1 MPVPMF
7 AAKGKPAK
15 LNQAAGRQNHVRPGR
30 NARGGNGATRV
41 EAQAS
46 PKTVEGLSEDQ
57 VVRLAKQ
64 GDIFATEHLL
74 TKYRNM
80 VEGKARSYF
89 LIGADHDDIVQ
100 EGMIGLFK
108 AIRDF
113 KKNRMLPFRA
123 FAELC
128 ISRQIFTAI
137 KAATRQKHIP
147 LNSYVSL
154 HATLFDS
161 ESDRTL
167 MDTLDI
173 DSVNP
178 EEMVIN
184 QQFSDDLR
192 HHIDNDLSE
201 LESAV
206 LRSHLEG
213 KSYQEIAGELRRR
226 VKSVDNALQRAK
238 RKIGR
243 NLRSIVAAA

>member
-1 MPVPMF
+1 MAELSNRDGGTLCFQSMLDEEVVRY
-7 AAKGKPAK
+7 AKGGS
-15 LNQAAGRQNHVRPGR
+15 Q
-30 NARGGNGATRV
+30 
-41 EAQAS
+41 S
-46 PKTVEGLSEDQ
+46 
-57 VVRLAKQ
+57 
-64 GDIFATEHLL
+64 ATEHLL
-74 TKYRNM
+74 SKYRNI

-89 LIGADHDDIVQ
+89 LVGADHDDIIQ

-113 KKNRMLPFRA
+113 RNDKLLPFRA

-154 HATLFDS
+154 HANLFDS
-161 ESDRTL
+161 DSDRTL
-167 MDTLDI
+167 LDTLAESDTS
-173 DSVNP
+173 DP
-178 EEMVIN
+178 EDVVVT

-192 HHIDNDLSE
+192 QRIKRDLSD

-213 KSYQEIAGELRRR
+213 KSYQEIAAELKRR

-243 NLRSIVAAA
+243 SLKKMMVAT

>member
-1 MPVPMF
+1 MGMQEVSN
-7 AAKGKPAK
+7 GV
-15 LNQAAGRQNHVRPGR
+15 QAV
-30 NARGGNGATRV
+30 
-41 EAQAS
+41 S
-46 PKTVEGLSEDQ
+46 DED
-57 VVRLAKQ
+57 VVRDAKH
-64 GDIFATEHLL
+64 GSIVATEYLL
-74 TKYRNM
+74 TKYRNI

-89 LIGADHDDIVQ
+89 LMGADHDDIIQ

-113 KKNRMLPFRA
+113 KDDKLLPFRA

-154 HATLFDS
+154 HATLYDS

-167 MDTLDI
+167 LDTLAQSETSD
-173 DSVNP
+173 P
-178 EEMVIN
+178 EEVVMT
-184 QQFSDDLR
+184 QQFTDDLR
-192 HHIDNDLSE
+192 RHIRDDLSQ

-213 KSYQEIAGELRRR
+213 KSYQEIATDLRRR

-243 NLRSIVAAA
+243 SLRQIMAPA

>member
-1 MPVPMF
+1 
-7 AAKGKPAK
+7 
-15 LNQAAGRQNHVRPGR
+15 
-30 NARGGNGATRV
+30 V
-41 EAQAS
+41 EAYGMAELGIQDLTANFQDMLD
-46 PKTVEGLSEDQ
+46 EE
-57 VVRLAKQ
+57 VVRYAKDGSVQ
-64 GDIFATEHLL
+64 AQEHLL
-74 TKYRNM
+74 TKYKNI

-89 LIGADHDDIVQ
+89 LVGADHDDIVQ

-113 KKNRMLPFRA
+113 RNDKLLPFRA

-147 LNSYVSL
+147 LNQYVSL
-154 HATLFDS
+154 HATLFDAD
-161 ESDRTL
+161 SDRTL
-167 MDTLDI
+167 LDTLAQSDTS
-173 DSVNP
+173 DP
-178 EEMVIN
+178 EEVVIT

-192 HHIDNDLSE
+192 FHIKRDLSA

-213 KSYQEIAGELRRR
+213 KSYQEIAGELERR

-243 NLRSIVAAA
+243 SLKKMMSPP

>member
-1 MPVPMF
+1 MAELQVQDA
-7 AAKGKPAK
+7 AAKF
-15 LNQAAGRQNHVRPGR
+15 HEMVD
-30 NARGGNGATRV
+30 
-41 EAQAS
+41 E
-46 PKTVEGLSEDQ
+46 E
-57 VVRLAKQ
+57 VVRYAKDGSIQ
-64 GDIFATEHLL
+64 ATEHLL
-74 TKYRNM
+74 TKYKNI

-89 LIGADHDDIVQ
+89 LVGADHDDIVQ

-113 KKNRMLPFRA
+113 RDDKLLPFRA

-154 HATLFDS
+154 HANLFDAD
-161 ESDRTL
+161 SDRTL
-167 MDTLDI
+167 LDTLAQG
-173 DSVNP
+173 DSSDP
-178 EEMVIN
+178 EEVVIT

-192 HHIDNDLSE
+192 HHIRRDLSE
-201 LESAV
+201 LESSV

-213 KSYQEIAGELRRR
+213 KSYQEIATDLERR

-243 NLRSIVAAA
+243 SLKRIMVPR

>member
-1 MPVPMF
+1 MAVTAYDQGGAF
-7 AAKGKPAK
+7 QGVSDEEIVLQAKHGSE
-15 LNQAAGRQNHVRPGR
+15 H
-30 NARGGNGATRV
+30 
-41 EAQAS
+41 AQ
-46 PKTVEGLSEDQ
+46 
-57 VVRLAKQ
+57 
-64 GDIFATEHLL
+64 EHLL
-74 TKYRNM
+74 GKYRNI

-89 LIGADHDDIVQ
+89 LIGADHEDIVQ

-113 KKNRMLPFRA
+113 RNDRLLPFRA

-154 HATLFDS
+154 HTNLFDS
-161 ESDRTL
+161 DSDRTL
-167 MDTLDI
+167 IDTIAETETTD
-173 DSVNP
+173 P
-178 EEMVIN
+178 EDTVIS

-192 HHIDNDLSE
+192 KRIRRDLSE

-213 KSYQEIAGELRRR
+213 QSYQEIAMGLRRR

-238 RKIGR
+238 RKIGKS
-243 NLRSIVAAA
+243 LKKIMTAA

>member
-1 MPVPMF
+1 MQGSPSSFYGMLDEEVVKY
-7 AAKGKPAK
+7 AKG
-15 LNQAAGRQNHVRPGR
+15 GSPG
-30 NARGGNGATRV
+30 
-41 EAQAS
+41 
-46 PKTVEGLSEDQ
+46 
-57 VVRLAKQ
+57 
-64 GDIFATEHLL
+64 ATEHLL
-74 TKYRNM
+74 SKYRTI

-89 LIGADHDDIVQ
+89 LIGADHEDIVQ
-100 EGMIGLFK
+100 EGMIGLYK

-113 KKNRMLPFRA
+113 RNDKMLPFRA

-161 ESDRTL
+161 DSDRTL
-167 MDTLDI
+167 LDTIAESDKA
-173 DSVNP
+173 DP
-178 EEMVIN
+178 EQLVIT

-192 HHIDNDLSE
+192 HRIKRDLSD

-206 LRSHLEG
+206 LRGHLEG

-226 VKSVDNALQRAK
+226 VKSIDNALQRAK
-238 RKIGR
+238 RKIGK
-243 NLRSIVAAA
+243 SIRKMMQAA

>member
-1 MPVPMF
+1 MAETASRDSGTLRFQSMLDEEV
-7 AAKGKPAK
+7 
-15 LNQAAGRQNHVRPGR
+15 VRY
-30 NARGGNGATRV
+30 ARGGSQRA
-41 EAQAS
+41 
-46 PKTVEGLSEDQ
+46 
-57 VVRLAKQ
+57 
-64 GDIFATEHLL
+64 IEHLL
-74 TKYRNM
+74 SKYRNI

-89 LIGADHDDIVQ
+89 LVGADHDDIIQ

-113 KKNRMLPFRA
+113 RNDKLLPFRA

-147 LNSYVSL
+147 LNCYVSL
-154 HATLFDS
+154 HANLFDPD
-161 ESDRTL
+161 SDRTL
-167 MDTLDI
+167 LDTLAESDTS
-173 DSVNP
+173 DP
-178 EEMVIN
+178 EDVVVT

-192 HHIDNDLSE
+192 QHIRRNLSE

-213 KSYQEIAGELRRR
+213 KSYQEIAADLKRR

-243 NLRSIVAAA
+243 SLKRMMVAS

>member
-1 MPVPMF
+1 MPDMGMQGSPSSFHGMLDEEVVRY
-7 AAKGKPAK
+7 AKGGST
-15 LNQAAGRQNHVRPGR
+15 L
-30 NARGGNGATRV
+30 
-41 EAQAS
+41 
-46 PKTVEGLSEDQ
+46 
-57 VVRLAKQ
+57 
-64 GDIFATEHLL
+64 ATEHLL
-74 TKYRNM
+74 TKYRSI

-89 LIGADHDDIVQ
+89 LIGADHEDIVQ

-113 KKNRMLPFRA
+113 RNDKLLPFRA

-154 HATLFDS
+154 HASLFESD
-161 ESDRTL
+161 SDRTL
-167 MDTLDI
+167 LDTLAENEKAD
-173 DSVNP
+173 P
-178 EEMVIN
+178 EQLVIT

-192 HHIDNDLSE
+192 FRIRRDLSE

-206 LRSHLEG
+206 LRGHLEG
-213 KSYQEIAGELRRR
+213 KSYQEIAEDLRRR

-238 RKIGR
+238 RKIGK
-243 NLRSIVAAA
+243 SIRKMMAVA

>member
-1 MPVPMF
+1 MAEIGIRDGGIVYFQCMLDEEVVRY
-7 AAKGKPAK
+7 AKG
-15 LNQAAGRQNHVRPGR
+15 G
-30 NARGGNGATRV
+30 
-41 EAQAS
+41 S
-46 PKTVEGLSEDQ
+46 
-57 VVRLAKQ
+57 Q
-64 GDIFATEHLL
+64 GATEHLL
-74 TKYRNM
+74 AKYRNI

-89 LIGADHDDIVQ
+89 LVGADHDDIIQ

-113 KKNRMLPFRA
+113 RNDKLLPFRA

-154 HATLFDS
+154 HANLFDS
-161 ESDRTL
+161 DSDRTL
-167 MDTLDI
+167 LDTLAESDTS
-173 DSVNP
+173 DP
-178 EEMVIN
+178 EDVVVT
-184 QQFSDDLR
+184 QQFSDDLCER
-192 HHIDNDLSE
+192 IRRDLSD

-213 KSYQEIAGELRRR
+213 KSYQEIAADLRRR

-243 NLRSIVAAA
+243 SLKKMMVTT

>member
-1 MPVPMF
+1 MQTLARDYFVDFHDMGDEDIVIY
-7 AAKGKPAK
+7 AK
-15 LNQAAGRQNHVRPGR
+15 
-30 NARGGNGATRV
+30 
-41 EAQAS
+41 
-46 PKTVEGLSEDQ
+46 EGSQL
-57 VVRLAKQ
+57 
-64 GDIFATEHLL
+64 ATEHLL
-74 TKYRNM
+74 CKYRNV

-89 LIGADHDDIVQ
+89 LVGADHEDIVQ

-113 KKNRMLPFRA
+113 RNDRMLPFRA

-154 HATLFDS
+154 HTNLFDS
-161 ESDRTL
+161 DSDRTL
-167 MDTLDI
+167 LDTLAETSTTD
-173 DSVNP
+173 P
-178 EEMVIN
+178 EEVVIT

-192 HHIDNDLSE
+192 KRIKRELSS

-213 KSYQEIAGELRRR
+213 KSYQEIAGELNRR
-226 VKSVDNALQRAK
+226 VKSIDNALQRAK
-238 RKIGR
+238 RKIGKSLKSMLVM
-243 NLRSIVAAA
+243 N

>member
-1 MPVPMF
+1 M
-7 AAKGKPAK
+7 GES
-15 LNQAAGRQNHVRPGR
+15 GVRDGSCL
-30 NARGGNGATRV
+30 TFQSMLD
-41 EAQAS
+41 E
-46 PKTVEGLSEDQ
+46 E
-57 VVRLAKQ
+57 VVRYARS
-64 GDIFATEHLL
+64 GSERATEHLL
-74 TKYRNM
+74 SKYRNI

-89 LIGADHDDIVQ
+89 LVGADHEDIIQ

-113 KKNRMLPFRA
+113 RNDKLLPFRA

-147 LNSYVSL
+147 LNSYISL
-154 HATLFDS
+154 HANLFESD
-161 ESDRTL
+161 SDRTL
-167 MDTLDI
+167 LDTLAESDTS
-173 DSVNP
+173 DP
-178 EEMVIN
+178 EDVVVT

-192 HHIDNDLSE
+192 QRIKRDLSD

-213 KSYQEIAGELRRR
+213 KSYQEIAAELQRR

-243 NLRSIVAAA
+243 SLKKMMVAT